1 MAKVSS
7 KKNKPQVGFYEEPDF
22 VSLTTTLRNISG
34 DDTIPTDAYVDI
46 QKDLYDLITPDV
58 DTTKG
63 GVIDL
68 ILSNDKTNLIVCYQ
82 DGTKKNIPITEK
94 TLYQAYFDNISY
106 LIYLIFKD
114 GSQLTID
121 LTELNNKFATKEE
134 VIQIIDKKIDTE
146 VKNVQ
151 WMEF

>member
-46 QKDLYDLITPDV
+46 QKDIYDLITPDAQ
-58 DTTKG
+58 TTKG

-68 ILSNDKTNLIVCYQ
+68 TLTNDKDNLIVFYH
-82 DGTKKNIPITEK
+82 DGTNKTIPITDK
-94 TLYQAYFDNISY
+94 ALYQAYFDNINY
-106 LIYLIFKD
+106 LIYLVFKD
-114 GSQLTID
+114 GSNLKID
-121 LTELNNKFATKEE
+121 LTDLNQKFATKEE
-134 VIQIIDKKIDTE
+134 VIQIIDSK